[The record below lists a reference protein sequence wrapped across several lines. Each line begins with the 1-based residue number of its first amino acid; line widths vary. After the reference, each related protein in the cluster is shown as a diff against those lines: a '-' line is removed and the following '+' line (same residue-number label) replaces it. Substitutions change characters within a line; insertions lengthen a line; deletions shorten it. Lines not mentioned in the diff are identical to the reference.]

1 MHAHHVTLTPDA
13 TPRRPFSPSV
23 DVVFYAV
30 NLRAELLRLEQ
41 RLAQYLRILAGRNG
55 APARDKLAEYTA
67 DAQRAQ
73 RACSWAL
80 EGTRPG
86 ERVTLVLDE
95 AALRQLAPGLRIV
108 TCGELRAVVFRGVAR
123 FERRTGDVSKIGA
136 PVWRAVASGRWHAR
150 PARLQVRGAGL
161 TPEIVASFVRQLQRP
176 RGAV

>member
-13 TPRRPFSPSV
+13 SSRRPSSPTV

-30 NLRAELLRLEQ
+30 NLRSELQRLEQ
-41 RLAQYLRILAGRNG
+41 RLGQYQRILAGRNG

-67 DAQRAQ
+67 DAQRAL
-73 RACSWAL
+73 RACSHAL

-108 TCGELRAVVFRGVAR
+108 TCGDLRAVVFRGVAR
-123 FERRTGDVSKIGA
+123 FERRTGDV
-136 PVWRAVASGRWHAR
+136 WRAVASGRWHAAQ
-150 PARLQVRGAGL
+150 ARLQVRGAGL